1 MKHEIANSIAT
12 SMTAQKTTAAA
23 YASSVTTVLIGG
35 FTANEFAA
43 LIGAC
48 CTIVLTVATI
58 YYKHRELK
66 AKENGK
72 H

>member
-1 MKHEIANSIAT
+1 MRDDIASIAAT
-12 SMTAQKTTAAA
+12 SMITQKTTAAA

-48 CTIVLTVATI
+48 CTIVLTIATI
-58 YYKHRELK
+58 YYKHRELRMK
-66 AKENGK
+66 SDGK